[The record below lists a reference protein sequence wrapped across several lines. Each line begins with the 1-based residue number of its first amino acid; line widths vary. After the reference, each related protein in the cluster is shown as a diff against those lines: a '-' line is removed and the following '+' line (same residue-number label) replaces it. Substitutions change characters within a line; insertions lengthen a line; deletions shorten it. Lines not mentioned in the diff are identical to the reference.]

1 MVSGS
6 VEEVLMGHVSRS
18 MALLMEN
25 MDAGRLLL
33 LPIASLR
40 AVF

>member
-33 LPIASLR
+33 PIASLR